1 MTNQTRAGHT
11 PTLLASLLHFDM
23 SFMLWVLPASLG
35 VFIAEDLQLGASLK
49 GLLVAVPILTGSLLR
64 VPIGLLADRFGGR
77 AVGATLLA
85 VLFLPLAAG
94 WLVPATTAS
103 MFLVAS
109 TLGIAGASF
118 AVALPLASRWY
129 PPERQGLV
137 MGVAAA
143 GNSGTVVVN
152 LLAPRLAV
160 LVGWPAVFG
169 LAMLPLA
176 LVLGVFLLCARE
188 APGAR
193 PASAMAS
200 ARAIASRDA
209 WFFCLF
215 YAVTF
220 GGYAGLASF
229 LPILFRDQYGATPIV
244 AGQVTAL
251 AAIVGSLSRPFGG
264 WLADRIGGARVLAV
278 TLAGVALVYA
288 LAARL
293 PAWPGMLALIV
304 FGMGCLGVGNGA
316 VFQLVP
322 LRFGRDIGLAT
333 GLVGAAG
340 GVGGFLLPTLL
351 GVTRE
356 ATGSFGVAFAL
367 MAVAAGLVAAVLQV
381 LTTVQDGW
389 RLGWRAPVSAP
400 EEA

>member
-1 MTNQTRAGHT
+1 MTHQTRTGHT

-64 VPIGLLADRFGGR
+64 VPIGLLADRLGGR
-77 AVGATLLA
+77 SVGAALLA

-152 LLAPRLAV
+152 LLAPRLAL

-176 LVLGVFLLCARE
+176 LVLAVFLLCARE
-188 APGAR
+188 APGVE
-193 PASAMAS
+193 PAS
-200 ARAIASRDA
+200 ARASARVIATRDA

-220 GGYAGLASF
+220 GGYAGLSAF

-264 WLADRIGGARVLAV
+264 LLADRIGGTRVLAV
-278 TLAGVALVYA
+278 MLAGVALVYA
-288 LAARL
+288 VAARL
-293 PAWPGMLALIV
+293 PAWPGMLSLV
-304 FGMGCLGVGNGA
+304 VLGMGCLGVGNGA

-340 GVGGFLLPTLL
+340 GIGGFLLPTLL

-356 ATGSFGVAFAL
+356 TTGSFGAAFAV
-367 MAVAAGLVAAVLQV
+367 MAVAAGIVAAVLQV

>member
-1 MTNQTRAGHT
+1 MTQSSRSGHT
-11 PTLLASLLHFDM
+11 PTLIASLLHFDM
-23 SFMLWVLPASLG
+23 SFMLWVLPASLS
-35 VFIAEDLQLGASLK
+35 VFIAEDLHLSASLK

-64 VPIGLLADRFGGR
+64 IPVGLLADRLGGR
-77 AVGATLLA
+77 LVGAALLA
-85 VLFLPLAAG
+85 FLFLPLLAG
-94 WLVPATTAS
+94 WLLPPTVAT
-103 MFLVAS
+103 MFLVAAA
-109 TLGIAGASF
+109 TGVAGASF

-152 LLAPRLAV
+152 LVAPRLAAV
-160 LVGWPAVFG
+160 MGWPAVFG
-169 LAMLPLA
+169 IAMLPLA
-176 LVLGVFLLCARE
+176 LVLTVFLLVARE
-188 APGAR
+188 APGVAR
-193 PASAMAS
+193 PSAAAL
-200 ARAIASRDA
+200 ARVFTARDA

-220 GGYAGLASF
+220 GGYAGLSAF

-244 AGQVTAL
+244 AGQVTAM
-251 AAIVGSLSRPFGG
+251 AAVVGSLSRPFGG
-264 WLADRIGGARVLAV
+264 LVADRLGGVRVLAV

-293 PAWPGMLALIV
+293 PEWPGMLALMV
-304 FGMGCLGVGNGA
+304 VGMACLGIGNGA

-333 GLVGAAG
+333 GLVGAVG

-351 GVTRE
+351 GAARQT
-356 ATGSFGVAFAL
+356 TGSFGAAFAV
-367 MAVAAGLVAAVLQV
+367 MAVAAAIVAGLLQV
-381 LTTVQDGW
+381 LAVVQDGW
-389 RLGWRAPVSAP
+389 RLGWRAPVGSV